1 MRNCSNPQSYRTI
14 LHASVF
20 ALGMACVGLPALAE
34 GGGDSPGGSAATAL
48 PGDGPP
54 AATRRPALRGGFYND
69 LADWQTESS
78 LSRGFS
84 FNFVA
89 DNGLTFGTRIEI
101 PDTPPNGS
109 SGSRD
114 GLDLRWS
121 GGVSDNG
128 LSYGA
133 RVDLSP
139 PAEAATVPKGPPM
152 MLRVNEATGE
162 VSLLVREDF
171 VTDGVPDFEA
181 AARAYRDYYGSDPPF
196 RVPPNPPRP
205 GRAGSAGRNGQAQAP
220 EESVQFQYGSGP
232 LLRGASTDPPTQ
244 GTSPPPS
251 PRPAT
256 GTPDDGNRRTFFTP
270 RFQGLELGVRYT
282 PSGLETQIRG
292 ALQSE
297 DSALLE
303 SAIREFGTPEARAE
317 LERQKTPTNQAAP
330 QTGRAGGRQ

>member
-1 MRNCSNPQSYRTI
+1 MRNHRNRESYRNF

-20 ALGMACVGLPALAE
+20 ALGVACIGLPAAAE
-34 GGGDSPGGSAATAL
+34 GGGDSPGGSASTAL

-54 AATRRPALRGGFYND
+54 AAARQPALQGRFYNE
-69 LADWQTESS
+69 LGDWQTEGS

-84 FNFVA
+84 FNFVS
-89 DNGLTFGTRIEI
+89 DNGLSFGTRIEI
-101 PDTPPNGS
+101 PDDPPGAS

-114 GLDLRWS
+114 GFDLRWS

-152 MLRVNEATGE
+152 MLRVNETTGE

-205 GRAGSAGRNGQAQAP
+205 GRNGQAQAP

-232 LLRGASTDPPTQ
+232 LLRGAFTDPPTQ
-244 GTSPPPS
+244 GTSPS

-256 GTPDDGNRRTFFTP
+256 GTPDGGDRRTYITP

-303 SAIREFGTPEARAE
+303 SAIRDFGTPEARAE
-317 LERQKTPTNQAAP
+317 LDRQKAATNQAAP
-330 QTGRAGGRQ
+330 QTGRAGGRR